1 VQFAGILGD
10 ISKTLG
16 FVEIERINVLVR
28 PRISIPFG
36 ASQVHGIYDRDVE
49 NAPYIEAVWPQ
60 IMHFLN
66 TTDVVVGHNIEYDEQ
81 VIRDELARLG
91 RPGDYQPMKSI
102 CTMKSSTDYCKLQG
116 RGFAFKSPRL

>member
-1 VQFAGILGD
+1 MQFAGILGE

-16 FVEIERINVLVR
+16 FVEIERVNIFVK
-28 PRISIPFG
+28 PRINIPFG

-60 IMHFLN
+60 IVRFLN

-91 RPGDYQPMKSI
+91 CP
-102 CTMKSSTDYCKLQG
+102 
-116 RGFAFKSPRL
+116 